1 MSQLANPQLIE
12 FSPLCNHCLTFFD
25 SKSFDEALA
34 TSDIPRTA
42 TVLLEKRLSDVAKSV
57 ERCVICKII
66 QHNTHEYDNELPD
79 ITMEFICGTEPHD
92 IKRIRLAYQ
101 GPVSDDSGFA
111 TGYNLILQSYLVH
124 SLPGRLHLLT

>member
-1 MSQLANPQLIE
+1 MSRLANPQLIE

-34 TSDIPRTA
+34 TSDTPRTA

-57 ERCVICKII
+57 ERCVLCKII
-66 QHNTHEYDNELPD
+66 LQSTHEYDNELPD
-79 ITMEFICGTEPHD
+79 IKMEFNCGTESHD
-92 IKRIRLAYQ
+92 IKRISLVYQ

-111 TGYNLILQSYLVH
+111 TGHNQILQSYLVH
-124 SLPGRLHLLT
+124 SLPGGLHLLI